1 MPAAVLAGI
10 LTLLAGGLAGI
21 GNHML
26 SQPGADLKVVI
37 LLLALAT
44 LGVQLRQGGTSGL
57 WSVSVSTVVLAAAIP
72 IAGPIGTFVAGGLSY
87 LSDLQVKKW
96 ENRFFNGAM
105 TATMGA
111 AGSLVYILAGGVLV
125 NDMPTSPGGLLLR
138 VGGPLLIA
146 YVVMIAVNVLC
157 IGLVSAVTRRTRV
170 LPVARTVLRSLGW
183 GYLAH
188 VVIGFLFVLLWG
200 PVGLGAGSALFVL
213 GPLLIAHWAIGR
225 EALARREHRETV
237 TSFVA
242 ALEEADPASVGH
254 SARVADLAEA
264 LGGELGVGVR
274 DAEELRY
281 AALLHDI
288 GMVVVRP
295 ELPTEA
301 QADDVDYLTAL
312 IGHPQAGANILS
324 GLAFLKGSLPGIAH
338 HHERWDG
345 RGYPAGLHGEEIPLA
360 ARIIAVADAFEAL
373 TSGASAP
380 ELDAADAV
388 TLLQERAGSH
398 LDPQVVRALTVVV
411 GRSPE
416 AWRGRPNGAA
426 VTARQARLPDHDH
439 PSVIDAYAEWQPESV
454 ETV

>member
-1 MPAAVLAGI
+1 MAVLAGI
-10 LTLLAGGLAGI
+10 LALGAGGLVGI
-21 GNHML
+21 GTLLLPH
-26 SQPGADLKVVI
+26 SAADLRVVI
-37 LLLALAT
+37 LLLVLAT
-44 LGVQLRQGGTSGL
+44 VGVQLREGGAIGL
-57 WSVSVSTVVLAAAIP
+57 WSVSVTTVVLAAAIP
-72 IAGPIGTFVAGGLSY
+72 IAGPMGATIAGGLSS

-96 ENRFFNGAM
+96 ENRVFNGAM

-111 AGSLVYILAGGVLV
+111 AGSLVYLLSGGVLV
-125 NDMPTSPGGLLLR
+125 QDMPASPGGLLLR

-170 LPVARTVLRSLGW
+170 LPVARSVLRSLGW
-183 GYLAH
+183 GYLSHA
-188 VVIGFLFVLLWG
+188 VIGFLFVLLWG

-213 GPLLIAHWAIGR
+213 GPLLIAHWTIGR

-274 DAEELRY
+274 EAEELRY
-281 AALLHDI
+281 AALLHDL

-295 ELPTEA
+295 ELPVEA
-301 QADDVDYLTAL
+301 QPDDVDYLTAL
-312 IGHPQAGANILS
+312 IAHPQAGANILA
-324 GLAFLKGSLPGIAH
+324 GLAFLTGSLPGIAH

-345 RGYPAGLHGEEIPLA
+345 RGYPAGLRGEEIPLA
-360 ARIIAVADAFEAL
+360 ARIIAVADAFDAL
-373 TSGASAP
+373 TSGASPP
-380 ELDAADAV
+380 EVGATDV
-388 TLLQERAGSH
+388 VSLLQARAGTH
-398 LDPQVVRALTVVV
+398 LDPEVVRALSVVV
-411 GRSPE
+411 GRAPE
-416 AWRGRPNGAA
+416 VWRGRPNGAA
-426 VTARQARLPDHDH
+426 VAARRARLPDHDH

-454 ETV
+454 EKV